1 MCREREHDDNQALY
15 HASPPRKNAPHSVP
29 VSHLASL
36 TAWFRASQAFCRGPE
51 RRLRATFARVDP
63 PFCRG
68 AFFWNVG
75 FHFRVVHQD
84 PQAGR
89 QQKDTPAD
97 GPQT

>member
-1 MCREREHDDNQALY
+1 MN
-15 HASPPRKNAPHSVP
+15 SVNSFP
-29 VSHLASL
+29 VVAKPNFNF
-36 TAWFRASQAFCRGPE
+36 AFQAFCRGPE
-51 RRLRATFARVDP
+51 RWLRATFGRVDP

-84 PQAGR
+84 PQAGW